1 MRDASPFD
9 RGPIPN
15 SAAEGERVQLSE
27 TKRKL
32 DDVFRQGEECAHSER
47 EVKHSQ
53 KMENQEYSAR
63 DTTSTTQS
71 DTECVEDSSDDDTE
85 SGRCR
90 DPYHDNEVDP
100 SNSLSRRRASLCL
113 RCISRVGRAHIKPP
127 LCSHRISPTRLNIIC
142 RSLIIAFMIVTIT
155 FTSLDLLIL
164 HKYTNVW
171 LDETLVWLG
180 DNPTSGGV
188 AFVGLFLVASL
199 CFFPVALLTLGAGY
213 VYISLYGLG
222 FGILV
227 SFVVCYLGYLLGAT
241 VCFARSRYLMR
252 RLIVRFSARYPI
264 VRAVDRAFESQ
275 GFRLFVLLR
284 VSPAMPFNALNYI
297 GGITS
302 IKFRSYCAATCV
314 GIVPDILWTI
324 FVGAAFGTVD
334 ANGVDGNQAFNQN
347 GTRRGLLLGL
357 GIGLG
362 VAALIGTGIYA
373 RRELIKIALSEQH
386 ERSLEEQAAE
396 NMSERL
402 MNSFGVI
409 HEGDEDERS
418 LSFEDLENPQL
429 CGNQSEYTEE
439 KNEIAQN
446 DNHSCIPSPMRDQG
460 QAPDTPRDDN
470 QYQRRHVW
478 TPESL
483 SAELPVIPRMATKL
497 LQGFRPPDSDPVLS
511 PSISTPRRLIDS
523 EENDT
528 TSVEENES
536 MGNMERRRSAS
547 FPTLPIR
554 PLSSPSSHLFE
565 FNPEDATYDDD
576 MQRRHSIEGE
586 RPSSPHSLEFEAAKT
601 GESSILTNIDET
613 LALDLSVLSTTMQQN
628 SMSPSRERCQTDPL
642 DAGHSSVA
650 AKDPTITCTNQ
661 ILSEDRRSHRL
672 RKRHSFGSLEHVCE
686 TAASSLPSAISSDED
701 RARSPSESLDNQI
714 ASMRHHSSE
723 AEYDEDEDP
732 SREWFWIWA

>member
-1 MRDASPFD
+1 
-9 RGPIPN
+9 
-15 SAAEGERVQLSE
+15 
-27 TKRKL
+27 
-32 DDVFRQGEECAHSER
+32 
-47 EVKHSQ
+47 
-53 KMENQEYSAR
+53 
-63 DTTSTTQS
+63 
-71 DTECVEDSSDDDTE
+71 
-85 SGRCR
+85 
-90 DPYHDNEVDP
+90 
-100 SNSLSRRRASLCL
+100 
-113 RCISRVGRAHIKPP
+113 
-127 LCSHRISPTRLNIIC
+127 
-142 RSLIIAFMIVTIT
+142 
-155 FTSLDLLIL
+155 
-164 HKYTNVW
+164 
-171 LDETLVWLG
+171 
-180 DNPTSGGV
+180 
-188 AFVGLFLVASL
+188 
-199 CFFPVALLTLGAGY
+199 
-213 VYISLYGLG
+213 
-222 FGILV
+222 
-227 SFVVCYLGYLLGAT
+227 
-241 VCFARSRYLMR
+241 MR

-478 TPESL
+478 TPE
-483 SAELPVIPRMATKL
+483 
-497 LQGFRPPDSDPVLS
+497 
-511 PSISTPRRLIDS
+511 
-523 EENDT
+523 
-528 TSVEENES
+528 
-536 MGNMERRRSAS
+536 
-547 FPTLPIR
+547 
-554 PLSSPSSHLFE
+554 
-565 FNPEDATYDDD
+565 
-576 MQRRHSIEGE
+576 
-586 RPSSPHSLEFEAAKT
+586 
-601 GESSILTNIDET
+601 
-613 LALDLSVLSTTMQQN
+613 
-628 SMSPSRERCQTDPL
+628 
-642 DAGHSSVA
+642 
-650 AKDPTITCTNQ
+650 
-661 ILSEDRRSHRL
+661 
-672 RKRHSFGSLEHVCE
+672 
-686 TAASSLPSAISSDED
+686 
-701 RARSPSESLDNQI
+701 
-714 ASMRHHSSE
+714 
-723 AEYDEDEDP
+723 
-732 SREWFWIWA
+732 